1 MNKIFSALFA
11 ALLLVSFSPFSA
23 AAPRKAPARKAPA
36 SAIRFQGAPQYAQ
49 DELLT
54 AAGFKPGARLTTAE
68 IKARARQLNDTGLF
82 SAVKFTSS
90 GRGLV
95 FTLAPTTDLYSPRLD
110 NLPLAPGKDLDDLLH
125 QRLPL
130 YRGQLPASGSIVDQA
145 CAALQDALAAKGI
158 KATVKAA
165 LTSGLGPKKIT
176 ALNFSI
182 ASPAVKIG
190 PLQLTGV
197 SAAMQG
203 KVASLTAGQAG
214 APFDTENTAPGLEHA
229 FLDLYQDQG
238 YLAATVSVAQ
248 LDLPTVPPTVS
259 TDSIDI
265 PFRITVREGAVY
277 KLGAIRY
284 PADAPVPRA
293 AIDKLLARYPA
304 GSGRPLDL
312 FLAALRDAFHARGYL
327 DCTASAQP
335 VFNEATHTADYTLTI
350 APGPAYQLA
359 AISFDGAPDAML
371 PRLQRAWPL
380 APGAVFD
387 ESYASGF
394 AAQAGKKDKA
404 LAKWLLTV
412 LVSYDV
418 KTAPDTHQA
427 TCIFHFAKTAG
438 GK

>member
-1 MNKIFSALFA
+1 MNKIFSALVA
-11 ALLLVSFSPFSA
+11 ALLLVSFSPASA
-23 AAPRKAPARKAPA
+23 AATRKAPARKAPA

-49 DELLT
+49 EELLA

-95 FTLAPTTDLYSPRLD
+95 FTLTPTADLYSPHLD
-110 NLPLAPGKDLDDLLH
+110 NLPLAPGRPLDDLLH

-130 YRGQLPASGSIVDQA
+130 YRGQLPAAGSLVDQA

-158 KATVKAA
+158 KATVKVA

-190 PLQLTGV
+190 PIQRTGV

-203 KVASLTAGQAG
+203 KAAALAASQTG
-214 APFDTENTAPGLEHA
+214 APFDTENTAPGLERA

-248 LDLPTVPPTVS
+248 SDPSAVS
-259 TDSIDI
+259 DQSIDI
-265 PFRITVREGAVY
+265 PFRVTVREGAVY

-293 AIDKLLARYPA
+293 AVDKLLARYPA

-312 FLAALRDAFHARGYL
+312 FLAALRDACHARGYL

-335 VFNEATHTADYTLTI
+335 VFNEATHTADYTITI
-350 APGPAYQLA
+350 VPGPAYQLA
-359 AISFDGAPDAML
+359 AVSFDGAPDALL
-371 PRLQRAWPL
+371 PRLQRAWTL

-427 TCIFHFAKTAG
+427 TCVFHFAKTAG